1 MDLWRGAPLA
11 TLTSEWAA
19 RVRRSIEY
27 QFTGVAGAWAGEE
40 LRRGNAE
47 VVADRLAQLVGAY
60 PLAETLVALQ
70 MRALCTVGRFSEALQ
85 CYADARAQIV
95 EQLGAE
101 PGPELRRMHV
111 AVLRGELDE
120 PPAGRPVRSA
130 PVRHVPRQLPADLS
144 RFVGRTLEMS
154 EVLDFFKPGPAPVV
168 NIYGAAGVGKSA
180 LAVHAAHRLIDR
192 YPDGQLYLDM
202 RGSNSGTPPLRPAEA
217 VARLLR
223 TLDGAAPYTP
233 VQVDEAAALFRSL
246 VAGRRLLLVL
256 DNVADAAQVR
266 PLLVGG
272 TGCGTIVT
280 SLQPLTGS
288 GETYQVWAGALSV
301 TEAVALLGQWVGE
314 ARIAA
319 EPEAAVAIARWCEC
333 LPLALRIAGA
343 RLVARPRWPLAEL
356 RDRLADERH
365 RLDNL
370 ELDGVGLRASIG
382 SSYQRLSR
390 SADRAERATAEA
402 FKLLGASDVPELD
415 RSAAARL
422 LTRSEADAER
432 MLERLVD
439 AQLLQTLAPGSYRMG
454 DLMRLYARE
463 RFAGRHE
470 A

>member
-1 MDLWRGAPLA
+1 
-11 TLTSEWAA
+11 
-19 RVRRSIEY
+19 
-27 QFTGVAGAWAGEE
+27 
-40 LRRGNAE
+40 
-47 VVADRLAQLVGAY
+47 
-60 PLAETLVALQ
+60 
-70 MRALCTVGRFSEALQ
+70 
-85 CYADARAQIV
+85 
-95 EQLGAE
+95 
-101 PGPELRRMHV
+101 
-111 AVLRGELDE
+111 
-120 PPAGRPVRSA
+120 
-130 PVRHVPRQLPADLS
+130 
-144 RFVGRTLEMS
+144 
-154 EVLDFFKPGPAPVV
+154 
-168 NIYGAAGVGKSA
+168 
-180 LAVHAAHRLIDR
+180 
-192 YPDGQLYLDM
+192 
-202 RGSNSGTPPLRPAEA
+202 
-217 VARLLR
+217 
-223 TLDGAAPYTP
+223 
-233 VQVDEAAALFRSL
+233 
-246 VAGRRLLLVL
+246 
-256 DNVADAAQVR
+256 
-266 PLLVGG
+266 
-272 TGCGTIVT
+272 
-280 SLQPLTGS
+280 
-288 GETYQVWAGALSV
+288 
-301 TEAVALLGQWVGE
+301 VALLGQWVGE